1 MKFLRTASKIAW
13 RELHSS
19 PGRFLFVAIA
29 VAVGVGA
36 LSGVKGF
43 GAAFRSMLFSN
54 AKQLTASDLSAQ
66 VWALPDDKQLHDL
79 RSLAGKTGD
88 LTWVTETFSMAGRTN
103 GGPPQLVTVKAIDP
117 QKYPFYGSLTTSPA
131 RPLRELLSNDAVL
144 VNSEL
149 LIRLRLHPGDSLR
162 LGGQDFHISGTL
174 ITEPD
179 RLASGF
185 GPSMRVLMTRRA
197 LDRTG
202 LVKPGSR
209 ATQRFLFKLGPRT
222 DMAQLRKRIGQILIR
237 PRITDFRDGDP
248 AIEKGINNSTV
259 FLSLVSLIALII
271 GALGVGM
278 SMYSHIQQKMDT
290 IAVMKAVGAQSKQI
304 ITVYLLQTLWVGL
317 AGGLMGVALGALVQ
331 SAFPVLIRTVFDL
344 LPQVAWNWSFSV
356 QGLALG
362 VMATLLFT
370 MPPLLAVR
378 QVKPSL
384 VFRREMEEVK
394 QQKGRW
400 REFLMPSLAAAVV
413 LAGIAAIAVWLSNS
427 WQMGFYFVAG
437 VAVSLTV
444 LMLAAALLLRLMRGV
459 VRSSG
464 RRLPSNFRHGFAN
477 LYRPGTHSA
486 SVLVALGVGVM
497 FTLTT
502 YLIQQIVLRDVNT
515 EAPGRGGNVFL
526 VDISPPQ
533 REAVTKFIST
543 QPGVQSPPELIG
555 YFVARMVRKNGVAS
569 SMLPLDRRRR
579 DQLQTSRISVLA
591 ALPKNFELTA
601 GHLWAPNDPQP
612 RIAISEEQSHR
623 FGVGMGDRLQFQAAG
638 RSFEAPVVATFR
650 PTARGSFRFDLL
662 YPPAAMNGIPAIYY
676 GAVQMKPAQIPAFEQ
691 ALFER
696 FPTLTVINLAD
707 ILQRVQAAINQ
718 IALVIRFLA
727 GFAILAG
734 VIILSSSVA
743 GTRYRR
749 IREVAILKTFGGTR
763 RRISAIFSIEFT
775 ILGAVAGLIGG
786 VLANIF
792 SRFIATKFIETSSQF
807 DWLSVAGAM
816 IGTAVLANIAGW
828 LASARILGQR
838 PLEVLRGE

>member
-1 MKFLRTASKIAW
+1 MRFFRTASKIAW
-13 RELHSS
+13 RELRSS

-66 VWALPDDKQLHDL
+66 VWALPDDNQLRQLH
-79 RSLAGKTGD
+79 SIAGTSGD
-88 LTWVTETFSMAGRTN
+88 LTWVTETFSMAGRTT
-103 GGPPQLVTVKAIDP
+103 GGPPQLVTVKAVDP
-117 QKYPFYGSLTTSPA
+117 WKYPFYGSLTTSPA
-131 RPLRELLSNDAVL
+131 EPLRELLRGDSVIANT
-144 VNSEL
+144 EL
-149 LIRLRLHPGDSLR
+149 LIRLRLHPGDSVR
-162 LGGQDFHISGTL
+162 LGGREFRIAGTL
-174 ITEPD
+174 VTEPD

-185 GPSMRVLMTRRA
+185 GPSMRLLMTRDA
-197 LDRTG
+197 LARTG

-209 ATQRFLFKLGPRT
+209 AAQRFLFKLPPGADVGKVRSRI
-222 DMAQLRKRIGQILIR
+222 AQVLIR

-259 FLSLVSLIALII
+259 FLSLVSLIALIV

-278 SMYSHIQQKMDT
+278 AMYSHIQQKMDT

-304 ITVYLLQTLWVGL
+304 ITVYLLQTLWVSL
-317 AGGLMGVALGALVQ
+317 AGAMMGVALGAAVQ
-331 SAFPVLIRTVFDL
+331 SAFPILIRSVFDL
-344 LPQVAWNWSFSV
+344 LPQVQWNWSFSV

-384 VFRREMEEVK
+384 VFRREMDEVK

-400 REFLMPSLAAAVV
+400 RELLMPAIAAAVV
-413 LAGIAAIAVWLSNS
+413 LAGLAAISVWLSNS
-427 WQMGFYFVAG
+427 WEMGFYFVAG
-437 VAVSLTV
+437 VALSLGV
-444 LMLAAALLLRLMRGV
+444 LMLTAAVLLRLMRRI
-459 VRSSG
+459 VRASG

-502 YLIQQIVLRDVNT
+502 YLIQQTVLRDVNS

-526 VDISPPQ
+526 VDISPSQ
-533 REAVTKFIST
+533 RDAVTNFVGT
-543 QPGVQSPPELIG
+543 QAGVQSPPELIG
-555 YFVARMVRKNGVAS
+555 YFVARMVRKNGIPTA
-569 SMLPLDRRRR
+569 MLPLEKHRR
-579 DQLQTSRISVLA
+579 DQLQTSRISAVT
-591 ALPKNFELTA
+591 ALPKNFALTA
-601 GHLWAPNDPQP
+601 GRLWAAEDSQPQ
-612 RIAISEEQSHR
+612 IAISEEQSHR
-623 FGVGMGDRLQFQAAG
+623 FGVAMGDRLQFQAAG
-638 RSFEAPVVATFR
+638 RTIETPVVAIFR

-662 YPPAAMNGIPAIYY
+662 YPRAAMNGIPAIYY
-676 GAVQMKPAQIPAFEQ
+676 GAVQVKPSQIPALEQ
-691 ALFER
+691 GLFEH

-707 ILQRVQAAINQ
+707 ILQRVQAAVNQ

-727 GFAILAG
+727 AFAIVAG

-763 RRISAIFSIEFT
+763 RRISSIFSIEFT

-786 VLANIF
+786 VLANVF
-792 SRFIATKFIETSSQF
+792 SRFIATRFIETSSPF
-807 DWLSVAGAM
+807 DWVSVAGAM
-816 IGTAVLANIAGW
+816 IGTAVLANFAGW